1 MTQMIANQSR
11 PVPETDGRRLRHAH
25 RRDELLS
32 LATDYVFEHGLS
44 ELSLRPLATALGV
57 SHRTLIH
64 HFDSKEALLS
74 EILREARARERQL
87 VAARAEDME
96 GEAGFVDIM
105 EAVWERSLQHLSY
118 FRVYYEIHGLALQ
131 NPERYE
137 GFLDGVVDEWLDM
150 AIDLLRR
157 EGLGPTRAQGVATFV
172 WAASRG
178 LLLDLLTTADRQRV
192 EAGFQQ
198 LVESVEAILAPDC
211 HARTPGD
218 PEP

>member
-1 MTQMIANQSR
+1 MTQTIANQNR
-11 PVPETDGRRLRHAH
+11 PVPETDGRRLRYGH
-25 RRDELLS
+25 RRDDLLS
-32 LATDYVFEHGLS
+32 AATDYVFEHGLS

-74 EILREARARERQL
+74 EILRQARARERQL

-105 EAVWERSLQHLSY
+105 DAVWKRSLFHLSY

-137 GFLDGVVDEWLDM
+137 SFLDGVVDEWLDV
-150 AIDLLRR
+150 AIALLRR

-178 LLLDLLTTADRQRV
+178 LLLDLLTTTDRQRV

-198 LVESVEAILAPDC
+198 LVESVEAILAAVRDAGTRGRPV
-211 HARTPGD
+211 P
-218 PEP
+218 